1 MKFKNI
7 KSLAVVTTLFTLS
20 VAISSCSKDSL
31 NLVNPNQPGESSLQS
46 EEGIL
51 RFSLGIYN
59 KPGLNFWW
67 LGLANHDIMGDSYYI
82 PWGNFGWRWVNQTS
96 SITRSN
102 GTVLTPPQGGEQKI
116 ELKARNNRSFGDDN
130 AFRHEWQ
137 SMYFINNQANIIL
150 ANVDGIT
157 FSGNAET
164 KKKAIKAWAYWWKAY
179 AYSRIGSIYV
189 AGLINSEPNL
199 ATSTFV
205 SSEQILQEANVN
217 FDKALAELNGIAD
230 NNADYLS
237 VITRLIPDFTKSGR
251 GGNITPGEFSRQIN
265 TYKARNILISK
276 APAQLTAAEL
286 TSITTLC
293 NNGLK
298 ASDKML
304 TIRSANEN
312 DFVSI
317 TGWAPW
323 RLLNGWFFV
332 SERLVQDFKP
342 GDLRFTRNIAT
353 LTSPIVSQNGR
364 GFQYGTRYSLR
375 DIGVGGNWAS
385 STVGLAETPVG
396 TTYEE
401 NELMLAEAKILGND
415 VAGAVQHINTVR
427 NFLNAGLTDLP
438 GTLTKEEALEELRKE
453 RRIGLFLKNVAF
465 YDARR
470 WGVINAVSQGGGR
483 TKAVVVFAGGVID
496 SCTINY
502 NYMRYWDVPLNE
514 LDFNVPGSGSVPVAT
529 N

>member
-1 MKFKNI
+1 MKFQSI
-7 KSLAVVTTLFTLS
+7 KHFTLALAT
-20 VAISSCSKDSL
+20 VTVITTTSSCNKDSL
-31 NLVNPNQPGESSLQS
+31 NQINPNQPGESSLQS
-46 EEGIL
+46 EEGII
-51 RFSLGIYN
+51 RFGLGIYN

-67 LGLANHDIMGDSYYI
+67 YTLANHDIMGDSYYI
-82 PWGNFGWRWVNQTS
+82 PWGNFAWRWVNQTT

-102 GTVLTPPQGGEQKI
+102 GTVLTPPQGGEQKL

-137 SMYFINNQANIIL
+137 SMYFINNQANVLL

-157 FSGNAET
+157 FTGNADV
-164 KKKAIKAWAYWWKAY
+164 KKKSLKAWAYWWKAY
-179 AYSRIGSIYV
+179 AYSRIGSMYV
-189 AGLINSEPNL
+189 AGLINSEPNV

-205 SSEQILQEANVN
+205 STNRLLQEAMTN
-217 FDKALAELNGIAD
+217 FDLALAQLNGIAD
-230 NNADYLS
+230 NNVDYLS
-237 VITRLIPDFTKSGR
+237 IITRLVPDFAKSGR
-251 GGNITPGEFSRQIN
+251 GGNITPSEFARQIN
-265 TYKARNILISK
+265 TYKARNLLISK
-276 APAQLTAAEL
+276 NPTQLTSAEL
-286 TSITTLC
+286 TNIITLC
-293 NNGLK
+293 GNGLR

-342 GDLRFTRNIAT
+342 GDLRFTRNITT
-353 LTSPIVSQNGR
+353 LPSPIVSQSGR
-364 GFQYGTRYSLR
+364 GFQYGTRYSVT
-375 DIGVGGNWAS
+375 DIGSGGNWAS
-385 STVGLAETPVG
+385 STVGLAEAPIG

-401 NELMLAEAKILGND
+401 NELMLAEAKIYSND
-415 VAGAVQHINTVR
+415 IAGGVVHINNVR
-427 NFLNAGLTDLP
+427 TFLNSGLAALAGNITRVQ
-438 GTLTKEEALEELRKE
+438 ALDELRRE

-470 WGVINAVSQGGGR
+470 WDIINPVAQGGGR
-483 TKAVVVFAGGVID
+483 QKAVVVFAGGVID

-514 LDFNVPGSGSVPVAT
+514 LDFNTPGTGSVPVAV